1 MNLVF
6 FGSSHF
12 AIPSLKSLKEAGF
25 NISCVITQPDKAKGR
40 GLLVSPTEVK
50 TLAQDLGL
58 KVFQPKLINA
68 PSSIEYL
75 KALQPDLFVIISYGQ
90 ILVEEV
96 IAIPSLM
103 TINVHAS
110 LLPKYR
116 GASPINLSIINGD
129 RYTGASVI
137 KLVRKMDAGPLI
149 LQKTIAIDDTDTN
162 ITLEDKLSNL
172 SGSLLIEGIES
183 IKNKAYNLESQDESS
198 VSYAYKLKK
207 EFGLIDWEKS
217 AVDIHNHVRGCLNWP
232 SSFTYYQGKLV
243 KILKT
248 KLIQY
253 NEDFTVAKPGKIV
266 GVSKNGIVVACG
278 LGGLN
283 IDELQM
289 EGSRKLRIDEF
300 ITGHRIS
307 VDDEFSRK

>member
-172 SGSLLIEGIES
+172 SMVE
-183 IKNKAYNLESQDESS
+183 
-198 VSYAYKLKK
+198 
-207 EFGLIDWEKS
+207 
-217 AVDIHNHVRGCLNWP
+217 
-232 SSFTYYQGKLV
+232 
-243 KILKT
+243 
-248 KLIQY
+248 
-253 NEDFTVAKPGKIV
+253 
-266 GVSKNGIVVACG
+266 
-278 LGGLN
+278 
-283 IDELQM
+283 
-289 EGSRKLRIDEF
+289 
-300 ITGHRIS
+300 
-307 VDDEFSRK
+307 